1 MRNIMDKLEF
11 TNYKLSDEVVKAIQ
25 SLGYNHPTEVQ
36 QKVIPLALEKRDLVV
51 RSQTGSGKT
60 ASYGIPIC
68 EMVDWLENKPQVLI
82 LTPTRELAVQV
93 KEDITNIGRLKR
105 IKAIAI
111 YGRHPFSIQKTEL
124 KQKNHVVVGTPGR
137 ILDHIERGT
146 LPLQQLKCLVI
157 DEADEM
163 LNMGFIDQV
172 EAILKELPAD
182 RITMLFSATLPDE
195 VKQLSATFMKAP
207 MDIEIQSSGFTVER
221 IEHVQYR
228 VTEEDKF
235 SLLTDVTTVENPDS
249 CIIFCETKDR
259 VDLVCDKLKGLG
271 YPSIKIHGGME
282 QEDRLKVMGD
292 FKRGFFRYLVATDV
306 AARGIDIEN
315 VSLIINYDIPL
326 KMASYVHRTGRTGR
340 AGLEGKA
347 ITFVT
352 PRQDRFM
359 KDIAEYIGFEIPMLA
374 KPSGEEI
381 DNCKLAFQAKLRSK
395 PILKKPKNE
404 QLNKQI
410 MTLYFN
416 GGKKKKLRAT
426 NFVGVISNI
435 AGVTAEDIGI
445 ITIFDTYTHVD
456 ILNNKGPLVL
466 RAMKDIT
473 ICGKKLKVS
482 EAKKNRNR

>member
-1 MRNIMDKLEF
+1 
-11 TNYKLSDEVVKAIQ
+11 
-25 SLGYNHPTEVQ
+25 
-36 QKVIPLALEKRDLVV
+36 
-51 RSQTGSGKT
+51 
-60 ASYGIPIC
+60 
-68 EMVDWLENKPQVLI
+68 
-82 LTPTRELAVQV
+82 
-93 KEDITNIGRLKR
+93 
-105 IKAIAI
+105 
-111 YGRHPFSIQKTEL
+111 
-124 KQKNHVVVGTPGR
+124 
-137 ILDHIERGT
+137 
-146 LPLQQLKCLVI
+146 
-157 DEADEM
+157 
-163 LNMGFIDQV
+163 
-172 EAILKELPAD
+172 
-182 RITMLFSATLPDE
+182 
-195 VKQLSATFMKAP
+195 MK
-207 MDIEIQSSGFTVER
+207 
-221 IEHVQYR
+221 
-228 VTEEDKF
+228 K
-235 SLLTDVTTVENPDS
+235 
-249 CIIFCETKDR
+249 
-259 VDLVCDKLKGLG
+259 
-271 YPSIKIHGGME
+271 
-282 QEDRLKVMGD
+282 
-292 FKRGFFRYLVATDV
+292 
-306 AARGIDIEN
+306 
-315 VSLIINYDIPL
+315 
-326 KMASYVHRTGRTGR
+326 ASYVHRTGRTGR

-374 KPSGEEI
+374 RPSSEEI